1 LRDRIRKPA
10 QIELDRERYELRRDG
25 RVIRLERIPMDLL
38 FLLVENRGQLL
49 TRDEIVEKLWDP
61 DIFFDS
67 EHGINTAICK
77 IRRALADDAG
87 RPRFIETV
95 IGKGYRFIGELGPIG
110 LAEVKRISA
119 KTARKGRHK
128 IMLVVLPLV
137 NLSRDAEQEFFTD
150 GLTEELISQLGS
162 LNSES
167 LGVIAR
173 TTSMTYK
180 DTRKSVRQIGDELG
194 VEYLFEGSVRRT
206 GTHVKVTAQLIETRQ
221 ATHVWSQ
228 SYRREIADVF
238 AVQEALARAIA
249 GQILD
254 QLPPRK
260 SSLVAARRVSPDVQ
274 ETYLKG
280 RYHLNRLTL
289 VDLKKAV
296 QFFKLATRHD
306 PAMAP
311 AYAGLALTFGFLI
324 VLNALPPREGTP
336 KGLEAAEH
344 ALRLDPNLGET
355 YEALGVL
362 HNSWWAWD
370 QAERELRRAV
380 KLNPSSANAHR
391 FLGVKLMATGYPGEG
406 IEEMLQARRI
416 DPLSLVINA
425 EVVRNYYFG
434 RMYEKAIEHGRATL
448 EMDPHFARTHFWLG
462 RAYEQAGM
470 LEEAIM
476 ELRQASEL
484 SPQSMI
490 YRGDLAHAYALAG
503 RRTECLEIVSDLEK
517 RAEHEYVCHY
527 TLAAIQTALG
537 KKSAAFA
544 RFEMAF
550 EAHSWAFLWLKT
562 DPRLDDLRS
571 TPEFQSL
578 VHRVGLRA

>member
-1 LRDRIRKPA
+1 
-10 QIELDRERYELRRDG
+10 
-25 RVIRLERIPMDLL
+25 MDLL

-61 DIFFDS
+61 DTFFDS
-67 EHGINTAICK
+67 EHGVNTAIYK
-77 IRRALADDAG
+77 IRRALGDNTE

-95 IGKGYRFIGELGPIG
+95 IGKGYRFIGELDPVG
-110 LAEVKRISA
+110 LAEVRRISA
-119 KTARKGRHK
+119 KTRRKERHR
-128 IMLVVLPLV
+128 IMLIALPFV
-137 NLSRDAEQEFFTD
+137 NLSGDARQEFFTD

-167 LGVIAR
+167 LGIIAR

-180 DTRKSVRQIGDELG
+180 ETSKSVQQIGDELG

-206 GTHVKVTAQLIETRQ
+206 GNQVRVTAKLIEINQ
-221 ATHVWSQ
+221 ATHIWSQ
-228 SYRREIADVF
+228 IYKREIEDVF
-238 AVQEALARAIA
+238 AVQEELALAIA

-260 SSLVAARRVSPDVQ
+260 SSQIAARRVSPEAQ
-274 ETYLKG
+274 EAYLKG
-280 RYHLNRLTL
+280 RYYLNRLTL
-289 VDLKKAV
+289 VDLEKAV
-296 QFFKLATRHD
+296 RFFQLATRHD

-311 AYAGLALTFGFLI
+311 AYAGLAFTFGFLV
-324 VLNALPPREGTP
+324 VLNALPPREGFP
-336 KGLEAAEH
+336 KGLEAAER
-344 ALRLDPNLGET
+344 ALQLDPNLAET
-355 YEALGVL
+355 HEALGNL
-362 HNSWWAWD
+362 HIICWKWKWA
-370 QAERELRRAV
+370 ESELRRAI

-391 FLGVKLMATGYPGEG
+391 FLGVQLMATGHPAKG
-406 IEEMLQARRI
+406 IEEMLQARSL

-434 RMYEKAIEHGRATL
+434 RMYEKAIEHGSATL

-470 LEEAIM
+470 LGNAIT
-476 ELRQASEL
+476 ELRRASEL

-503 RRTECLEIVSDLEK
+503 RRTECLEIVRELEK
-517 RAEHEYVCHY
+517 LAEHEYVCHY

-537 KKSAAFA
+537 NKSAAFA
-544 RFEMAF
+544 RFKMAF
-550 EAHSWAFLWLKT
+550 EAHSWAFLWLNT
-562 DPRLDDLRS
+562 DPRLDDLRPL
-571 TPEFQSL
+571 PEFQSL
-578 VHRVGLRA
+578 VHQVGLKP

>member
-1 LRDRIRKPA
+1 
-10 QIELDRERYELRRDG
+10 
-25 RVIRLERIPMDLL
+25 MDLL

-49 TRDEIVEKLWDP
+49 SRDEIVEKLWDP
-61 DIFFDS
+61 DMYFDS
-67 EHGINTAICK
+67 EHGINTAIYK
-77 IRRALADDAG
+77 IRRALGDNTA

-95 IGKGYRFIGELGPIG
+95 IGKGYRFIGELDPIG
-110 LAEVKRISA
+110 LAEVKCISA
-119 KTARKGRHK
+119 RTARKGRHK
-128 IMLVVLPLV
+128 IMLIALPFV
-137 NLSRDAEQEFFTD
+137 NLNGGAQQEFFTD

-180 DTRKSVRQIGDELG
+180 NTRKSVRQIGDELG

-206 GTHVKVTAQLIETRQ
+206 GNQVRVTAQLIETRQ
-221 ATHVWSQ
+221 ATHIWSQ
-228 SYRREIADVF
+228 SYRREIEDVL
-238 AVQEALARAIA
+238 AVQEELARDIA

-254 QLPPRK
+254 QIPSRK
-260 SSLVAARRVSPDVQ
+260 SSQVAARRVSPEVQ
-274 ETYLKG
+274 EAYLKG

-289 VDLKKAV
+289 VDLNKAV
-296 QFFKLATRHD
+296 QFFQLATRHD
-306 PAMAP
+306 PTMAP
-311 AYAGLALTFGFLI
+311 AYAGLGLTFGFLI
-324 VLNALPPREGTP
+324 VLNALPPREASP

-344 ALRLDPNLGET
+344 ALRLDPNLAET
-355 YEALGVL
+355 HEALGVL
-362 HNSWWAWD
+362 HNTWWVWD
-370 QAERELRRAV
+370 QAERDLRRAV

-391 FLGVKLMATGYPGEG
+391 FLGVQLMATGQPGEG

-434 RMYEKAIEHGRATL
+434 RMYEKAIEHGRATT

-470 LEEAIM
+470 LEEAIT
-476 ELRQASEL
+476 ELRRASEL
-484 SPQSMI
+484 SPKSMT

-503 RRTECLEIVSDLEK
+503 RRTECLEIVRELEK
-517 RAEHEYVCHY
+517 LAEHEYVCHY

-537 KKSAAFA
+537 NKSAAFV

-550 EAHSWAFLWLKT
+550 EAHAWAFLWLNT
-562 DPRLDDLRS
+562 DPRLDDLRPA
-571 TPEFQSL
+571 PEFQSL
-578 VHRVGLRA
+578 VYRVGLGA